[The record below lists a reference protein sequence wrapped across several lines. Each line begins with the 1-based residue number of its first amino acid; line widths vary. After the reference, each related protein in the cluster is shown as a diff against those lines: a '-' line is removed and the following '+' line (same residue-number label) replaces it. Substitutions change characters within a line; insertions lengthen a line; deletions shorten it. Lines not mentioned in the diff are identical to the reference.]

1 MVFRVHAIICRRVY
15 SIFCSHPKIIVAN
28 ALQHVTTVFDRS
40 KTGLPASG
48 LGGSYLAHKE
58 PNNAKL
64 GFQPSWVDVNRSL
77 GKFRFRE
84 GGWWVVGG
92 WNLHIEVHQVL
103 QLP

>member
-1 MVFRVHAIICRRVY
+1 MLYNMLQLYLTGRKPVFPPLASAEVTWHTRSRTTAHRVVWA
-15 SIFCSHPKIIVAN
+15 
-28 ALQHVTTVFDRS
+28 D
-40 KTGLPASG
+40 
-48 LGGSYLAHKE
+48 
-58 PNNAKL
+58 AKL